1 MPRGRPRA
9 VSGALSGVVAN
20 LQSAHRALVAQ
31 RAVLDNRIGALE
43 NALRAMSATPAGG
56 TGRGRGRRG
65 PGAGRGFRRGS
76 LKEYIHRV
84 LSSASG
90 PMAVRDVTDGVKRA
104 GFKTK
109 NKTLSKS
116 VGIALTQM
124 PMVTKVGRGTFRM

>member
-9 VSGALSGVVAN
+9 SSGALVGVVAS
-20 LQSAHRALVAQ
+20 LQSAHRALISE
-31 RAVLDNRIGALE
+31 RAAIDSRISVIESALH
-43 NALRAMSATPAGG
+43 AMRGTPATAGASA
-56 TGRGRGRRG
+56 GRGRR
-65 PGAGRGFRRGS
+65 AGGGRSFRRGS

-84 LSSASG
+84 LSNASG
-90 PMAVRDVTDGVKRA
+90 PMAVRDVTAGVMRS

-124 PMVTKVGRGTFRM
+124 PMVSKVGRGLFKI